1 MTIQQIM
8 ARLKDIKEAIANEPH
23 LTMGSVNEAIED
35 IIHDVEGNDGMSF
48 DSDDHYGSFEATDFT
63 QLETTSI

>member
-8 ARLKDIKEAIANEPH
+8 GRLKDIKEAIANEPH
-23 LTMGSVNEAIED
+23 LTMSSVNEAIED

-48 DSDDHYGSFEATDFT
+48 DSDDHYGSFEETDFST
-63 QLETTSI
+63 LEIH